1 MAWAIKIPMLRTMNA
16 PARAEYI
23 AHLRYRWMLGCGGLH
38 SQTLG
43 KSKARFSSVDEF
55 EPQRPNYNMRNAS
68 ANMSMIINAI
78 HPIAEIYR
86 LPHASRGG

>member
-1 MAWAIKIPMLRTMNA
+1 MGHQNPNA
-16 PARAEYI
+16 QNNERASKSRI
-23 AHLRYRWMLGCGGLH
+23 HSAPPLQMDVGCGGLH

-55 EPQRPNYNMRNAS
+55 EPQRPNYNMRNAW
-68 ANMSMIINAI
+68 ANMNMIINAI

-86 LPHASRGG
+86 LSHASRGG

>member
-1 MAWAIKIPMLRTMNA
+1 MLRIINV

-23 AHLRYRWMLGCGGLH
+23 AHLHYRWMLGRGGLH
-38 SQTLG
+38 SQTLA
-43 KSKARFSSVDEF
+43 KSAARFSSVDEF
-55 EPQRPNYNMRNAS
+55 EPQRPSCNMRNAW

-86 LPHASRGG
+86 LSHASRGG